1 MSIAA
6 IFLVFFS
13 TTTVPVSAQSLND
26 FNLLGVSCFFPG
38 QTGCNS
44 SGGNVFD
51 ILVTFGLALAPFLA
65 IVVIMFGG
73 YKYLFSGLPGDQ
85 EDGKK
90 SIQSGVIGLI
100 IVLVANGIVGLVRGS
115 FTANGLNAGALIGQI
130 NQISDFLFGLVS
142 VVAVGV
148 IVWGGYKYLLSG
160 LPGDQE
166 DGKKT
171 IQNGVIGLVVV
182 LLARPLAS
190 IVGATFG
197 STGSG
202 ATATLA
208 LNPASIIKTI
218 TDILTTFVIPL
229 SSVITVALFV
239 YGAFLILTSGGDD
252 SKVSSGRD
260 AIRNAVIGL
269 LITLL
274 ATTIVQLIIFF
285 IPASQTAPSNNS
297 SQTNQSNTTPN
308 TNLPSTTNNNG
319 NTNNTGTTNNNTGNT
334 NTNNSGGGNTSGNTV
349 DGGRGT
355 TTTTQNSSR
364 PLPPPSPAAN

>member
-1 MSIAA
+1 MFPKVQSSIFKSISILG
-6 IFLVFFS
+6 IFLALFGNLS
-13 TTTVPVSAQSLND
+13 LPVSAQTLND

-38 QTGCNS
+38 QEGC
-44 SGGNVFD
+44 GDGRNVFD

-65 IVVIMFGG
+65 IVVIMYGG

-100 IVLVANGIVGLVRGS
+100 IVLIANGIVGLVRGT
-115 FTANGLNAGALIGQI
+115 FTAEGLNAGALIGQI
-130 NQISDFLFGLVS
+130 NQVSDFLFGLVS

-182 LLARPLAS
+182 LIARPLAAVVS
-190 IVGATFG
+190 STFG
-197 STGSG
+197 TSGSG
-202 ATATLA
+202 ASASLA
-208 LNPASIIKTI
+208 LNPTSIIKTI

-252 SKVSSGRD
+252 SKVSSGRE
-260 AIRNAVIGL
+260 AIKNAVIGL

-285 IPASQTAPSNNS
+285 IPASQTPPSNNS
-297 SQTNQSNTTPN
+297 QSSPSNTNNRNTP
-308 TNLPSTTNNNG
+308 SINNQNPA
-319 NTNNTGTTNNNTGNT
+319 TNNTGDNRTNTPQNPSNTGT
-334 NTNNSGGGNTSGNTV
+334 NTNPSGDNTPGNPGGGGNNRT
-349 DGGRGT
+349 
-355 TTTTQNSSR
+355 
-364 PLPPPSPAAN
+364 P